1 MCKYLFSTTLD
12 SRICLNKSLMRM
24 CEDEVTETNE
34 RLSGVK
40 QWGTRK
46 GTITRLRWSREYD
59 LSSNIFE
66 VTLQSFILREWIPRS
81 IAVTNRLLFMFFSS
95 GYLLEHPEFRVVLQL
110 HHVHGGEQ
118 RRSDSV
124 GAEFSSQNARQIRD
138 AIVGK
143 RFALNYLRILR
154 INFFRP

>member
-1 MCKYLFSTTLD
+1 
-12 SRICLNKSLMRM
+12 
-24 CEDEVTETNE
+24 
-34 RLSGVK
+34 
-40 QWGTRK
+40 
-46 GTITRLRWSREYD
+46 
-59 LSSNIFE
+59 
-66 VTLQSFILREWIPRS
+66 
-81 IAVTNRLLFMFFSS
+81 MFFSS